1 MKVRFTRTAQRDL
14 AQIHAYINQDS
25 PDIASRFIAR
35 LIERSRALA
44 ENPLEGRETDEPNAR
59 VIVAPRLRY
68 LIFTL
73 SQRTRFTSPTSAIH
87 HAVVH
92 VAGVDSSYPAPISGI
107 ASSRSNR

>member
-68 LIFTL
+68 LIFYTVAADEIHI
-73 SQRTRFTSPTSAIH
+73 TRIRHTSRRRPR
-87 HAVVH
+87 
-92 VAGVDSSYPAPISGI
+92 GWG
-107 ASSRSNR
+107 R